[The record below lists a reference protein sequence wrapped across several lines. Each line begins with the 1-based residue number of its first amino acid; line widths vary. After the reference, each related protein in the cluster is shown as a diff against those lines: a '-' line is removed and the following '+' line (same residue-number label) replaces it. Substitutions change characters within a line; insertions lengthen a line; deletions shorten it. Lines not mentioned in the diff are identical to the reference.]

1 MIKSSHEHAKKDPNV
16 WLCIALSTLL
26 FFNCVQVQAEQRR
39 ILLLASKDLPTYQK
53 VIQNFSDHVD
63 TSKTQLTI
71 IMSPSSLSLNSLPD
85 YDLIVP
91 IGTLAT
97 RMILQ
102 QQLDTSILSTFI
114 PHSTFNALADS
125 LGGRKSLETRK
136 LSAIYL
142 EQPFL
147 RQLKLLSQIQPDVS
161 KIGTV
166 LGPTSSSEQDNMEQA
181 VSKMEW
187 QLNISR
193 LKEDDNPIE
202 ILTPVISDSDAF
214 LAVPDRSIFNRSTA
228 KWILLMSF
236 RQRIPLIAYSKRY
249 VDAGAIAAVYS
260 TPETVGQETA
270 AWVNKWLITSG
281 GLPSPAYPEY
291 FDISINKA
299 TARSLRLK
307 LPSKDTIKEAMLS
320 P

>member
-1 MIKSSHEHAKKDPNV
+1 MIKSSYEHTKCDSKV
-16 WLCIALSTLL
+16 WLCIALGTLL
-26 FFNCVQVQAEQRR
+26 FLNCVQVQAEQHRV
-39 ILLLASKDLPTYQK
+39 LLLASKDLPTYQK
-53 VIQNFSDHVD
+53 VIQSFSDQVD
-63 TSKTQLTI
+63 TTKAQLTI
-71 IMSPSSLSLNSLPD
+71 IMSPSSLPLESLPD

-91 IGTLAT
+91 IGTQAT
-97 RMILQ
+97 RSILQ
-102 QQLDTSILSTFI
+102 QQPNTSVLSTFI
-114 PHSTFNALADS
+114 PHSTFDTLANTES
-125 LGGRKSLETRK
+125 SRKSLQEHR

-147 RQLKLLSQIQPDVS
+147 RQLKLLSQIQPEVS

-166 LGPTSSSEQDNMEQA
+166 LGPSSASEQTNMEQA
-181 VSKMEW
+181 VSEMSW
-187 QLNISR
+187 QLNISHLR
-193 LKEDDNPIE
+193 EDDNPIE
-202 ILTPVISDSDAF
+202 VLTPVISNSDAF

-270 AWVNKWLITSG
+270 AWVNRWLTTSE

-307 LPSKDTIKEAMLS
+307 LPSKSMIKEAMQL